1 MYSRFDPEARI
12 AVMQAT
18 EEARELGHSEV
29 GPDHVLLGLLSN
41 MRGSTF
47 ALLTEHGLRLD
58 SAREVVVAQRAA
70 LAETQQSPTGKP
82 DSDASDEGS
91 TDSDPNL
98 DRGLDEDR
106 EALRA
111 IGIDL
116 DKVREAVRSTF
127 GDDLTEQW
135 GERQERRGRRGQR
148 GRRHHGGGGRG
159 RRGPRSRQ
167 FADRGEFSDSLIG
180 ILRDLR
186 HSTMR
191 DASLERTERRGER
204 GERGDRRQRG
214 PALTADRL
222 LFAIARSEDPVAQAV
237 LGWANDAAALRAT
250 IEARATQPAG

>member
-1 MYSRFDPEARI
+1 
-12 AVMQAT
+12 MQAT

-29 GPDHVLLGLLSN
+29 GPDHVLLGMLSN

-70 LAETQQSPTGKP
+70 LAETQPSPTGTP
-82 DSDASDEGS
+82 DSDASDEDS
-91 TDSDPNL
+91 TAP
-98 DRGLDEDR
+98 GLDEDR

-127 GDDLTEQW
+127 GDDITEQW
-135 GERQERRGRRGQR
+135 GERQDRRGRRGQR
-148 GRRHHGGGGRG
+148 GRRHHRGGGRG

-191 DASLERTERRGER
+191 DASPSRERRGER
-204 GERGDRRQRG
+204 E
-214 PALTADRL
+214 
-222 LFAIARSEDPVAQAV
+222 
-237 LGWANDAAALRAT
+237 
-250 IEARATQPAG
+250 

>member
-70 LAETQQSPTGKP
+70 LAASQPSPTRNSDTSDQ
-82 DSDASDEGS
+82 DSA
-91 TDSDPNL
+91 DP
-98 DRGLDEDR
+98 DRGLDPGLEEDR

-127 GDDLTEQW
+127 GDDITEEW
-135 GERQERRGRRGQR
+135 GERHGRSGRRGQR

-186 HSTMR
+186 HTTMR
-191 DASLERTERRGER
+191 DASRERRERRGER

-222 LFAIARSEDPVAQAV
+222 LLAIARSNDPVAQAV
-237 LGWANDAAALRAT
+237 LGWANDVSALRTA
-250 IEARATQPAG
+250 IEARATQPVR

>member
-1 MYSRFDPEARI
+1 MFPRFDPEARI

-58 SAREVVVAQRAA
+58 SAREVVVAQRALRDEA
-70 LAETQQSPTGKP
+70 RPSPSATPDADVPGEDSA
-82 DSDASDEGS
+82 DSD
-91 TDSDPNL
+91 
-98 DRGLDEDR
+98 LDEDR

-127 GDDLTEQW
+127 GDDITEQW
-135 GERQERRGRRGQR
+135 GERRDRRGRRGER
-148 GRRHHGGGGRG
+148 GRHHHEGGGRG

-167 FADRGEFSDSLIG
+167 FTDRGEFSDSLVA

-186 HSTMR
+186 RSTLR
-191 DASLERTERRGER
+191 DAGEERSGDRSERRRERGER
-204 GERGDRRQRG
+204 GERRQRG

-222 LFAIARSEDPVAQAV
+222 LLAIARSEDPVAQAV
-237 LGWANDAAALRAT
+237 LGWANDAAALRAA
-250 IEARATQPAG
+250 IEERATQPTG